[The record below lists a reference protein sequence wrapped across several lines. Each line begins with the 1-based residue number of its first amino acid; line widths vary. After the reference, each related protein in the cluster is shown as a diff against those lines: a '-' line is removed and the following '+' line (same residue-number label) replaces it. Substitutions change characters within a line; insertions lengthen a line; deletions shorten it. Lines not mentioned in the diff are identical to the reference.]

1 MRRKLDI
8 VAVFVDHILTLRMHF
23 IATCVAIRRMLLLYW
38 RLIIAR
44 CVQVGKCRS
53 VLGMLNRKRQGSRV
67 GIDISSTTIKLLELS
82 ESDSG
87 YRVEAY
93 SVASLPQ
100 GAVFEKNINNVGEVA
115 TAIQSVMHQSRSRA
129 TEVVAAVSGS
139 SVINKTIA
147 MPAGLTDE
155 EMETQIALEADQY
168 IPYPLEEVALD
179 FEVQGPTPGRDDQVD
194 VLLAACRRETIDLRV
209 EALELAGLTPKV
221 IDVEAYS
228 MERAYELI
236 RPVAGVDPAATVAV
250 VDIGA
255 TMTTLS
261 VINQG
266 ANAYTREQNF
276 GGKQLTD
283 EIMRRYG
290 LPLREA
296 GLAKK
301 QGGLPDGYEEEVLT
315 PFKEA
320 VIQQVGRSL
329 QFFYSSSSFNAV
341 DHIFLAGGV
350 AATDGLVSLVGSRL
364 ATPTTIANPFH
375 NMSISPRVTAVA
387 LSGDAPAMMVAAG
400 LALRAMG

>member
-1 MRRKLDI
+1 MFGALRK
-8 VAVFVDHILTLRMHF
+8 
-23 IATCVAIRRMLLLYW
+23 
-38 RLIIAR
+38 
-44 CVQVGKCRS
+44 
-53 VLGMLNRKRQGSRV
+53 NRQGSRV
-67 GIDISSTTIKLLELS
+67 GIDISSTTVKLLELS
-82 ESDSG
+82 GSNGG

-100 GAVFEKNINNVGEVA
+100 GAVFERNINNVGEVA

-139 SVINKTIA
+139 SVINKIIA

-155 EMETQIALEADQY
+155 ELETQIALEADQY

-194 VLLAACRRETIDLRV
+194 VLLAACRRETIDSRV
-209 EALELAGLTPKV
+209 EALELAGLTPQV
-221 IDVEAYS
+221 VDVEAYS

-236 RPVAGVDPAATVAV
+236 RPVAGVDPAAIVAV

-255 TMTTLS
+255 TMTPLS
-261 VINQG
+261 VLNQG
-266 ANAYTREQNF
+266 ANAYTREQTF

-301 QGGLPDGYEEEVLT
+301 QGVLPDGYEEEVLT

-320 VIQQVGRSL
+320 VVKQVGRSL
-329 QFFYSSSSFNAV
+329 QFFYSSSSFNSV

-350 AATDGLVSLVGSRL
+350 FKNEETIQIQKVPVLGDMPGVGSL
-364 ATPTTIANPFH
+364 FKSTVSTNKKVETLIFITPRIL
-375 NMSISPRVTAVA
+375 SEA
-387 LSGDAPAMMVAAG
+387 LLD
-400 LALRAMG
+400 

>member
-1 MRRKLDI
+1 
-8 VAVFVDHILTLRMHF
+8 
-23 IATCVAIRRMLLLYW
+23 
-38 RLIIAR
+38 
-44 CVQVGKCRS
+44 
-53 VLGMLNRKRQGSRV
+53 VLGVLRKNRQGSRV

-82 ESDSG
+82 ETNGG

-129 TEVVAAVSGS
+129 TEVVAAVAGS
-139 SVINKTIA
+139 SVINKIIA
-147 MPAGLTDE
+147 MPAGLTE
-155 EMETQIALEADQY
+155 EELETQIALEADQY

-194 VLLAACRRETIDLRV
+194 VLLAACRRETIDSRI
-209 EALELAGLTPKV
+209 EALELAGLTAKV

-261 VINQG
+261 VLNQG
-266 ANAYTREQNF
+266 ENAYTREQTF

-320 VIQQVGRSL
+320 VVQQVGRSL
-329 QFFYSSSSFNAV
+329 QFFYSSSSFNSV

-350 AATDGLVSLVGSRL
+350 AATDGLASLVQNRL
-364 ATPTTIANPFH
+364 ATPTTIANPFA
-375 NMSISPRVTAVA
+375 NMSMSPRVNAVA

-400 LALRAMG
+400 LALRAID

>member
-1 MRRKLDI
+1 MLGVLRK
-8 VAVFVDHILTLRMHF
+8 
-23 IATCVAIRRMLLLYW
+23 
-38 RLIIAR
+38 
-44 CVQVGKCRS
+44 
-53 VLGMLNRKRQGSRV
+53 NRQGSRV

-82 ESDSG
+82 ESNGG

-129 TEVVAAVSGS
+129 TEVVAAVAGS
-139 SVINKTIA
+139 SVINKIIA
-147 MPAGLTDE
+147 MPAGLTE
-155 EMETQIALEADQY
+155 EELETQIALEADQY

-194 VLLAACRRETIDLRV
+194 VLLAACRRETIDSRI
-209 EALELAGLTPKV
+209 EALELAGLTAKV

-261 VINQG
+261 VLNQG
-266 ANAYTREQNF
+266 ENAYTREQTF

-320 VIQQVGRSL
+320 VVQQVGRSL
-329 QFFYSSSSFNAV
+329 QFFYSSSSFNSV

-350 AATDGLVSLVGSRL
+350 AATDGLASLVQNRL
-364 ATPTTIANPFH
+364 ATPTTIANPFA
-375 NMSISPRVTAVA
+375 NMSMSPRVNAVA

-400 LALRAMG
+400 LALRAID